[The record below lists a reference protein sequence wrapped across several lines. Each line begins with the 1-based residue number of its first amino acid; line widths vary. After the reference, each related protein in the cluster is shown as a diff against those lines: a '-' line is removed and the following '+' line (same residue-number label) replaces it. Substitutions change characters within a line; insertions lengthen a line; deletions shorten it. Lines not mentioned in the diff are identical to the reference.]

1 MKTGELVKKIRTE
14 KGIKAKA
21 VYDGLLSRSM
31 YYKYESGLVET
42 TADTFLYILNRLN
55 IEADEFLRMFSVM
68 DKGNSEYKNYRDNLN
83 NAYHLENLTEVKALE
98 KKIAKEYQE
107 SGLVRF
113 YNLMLIATVMRK
125 KLGRTQESVLN
136 ERKEISHYLMRST
149 KWGHYEYR
157 LFIDAIFMFDSSSIE
172 KVFQDHD
179 WDDDQKGEDMKLD
192 NLKIKALCQSILIF
206 MKSNKTDHVNYYYTL
221 LDKIEVNSNNVYALS
236 NKKFFEGL
244 KIINDGDYEQGLKV
258 ISEIFSLY
266 QKIGL
271 DDLYKEHVAILQ
283 ELLSVQLQKAKSR
296 KRRKA

>member
-1 MKTGELVKKIRTE
+1 MKTGELVKQIRTE
-14 KGIKAKA
+14 KGIKAKV

-68 DKGNSEYKNYRDNLN
+68 DKCNNEYINYRDDLN
-83 NAYHLENLTEVKALE
+83 NAYRLENLIEIKALE
-98 KKIAKEYQE
+98 KKISKEYQE

-113 YNLMLIATVMRK
+113 YNLMLIAAVMRK
-125 KLGRTQESVLN
+125 KLGKTAESVLS
-136 ERKEISHYLMRST
+136 ERKEILHYLLRST
-149 KWGHYEYR
+149 KWGHYEYG

-172 KVFQDHD
+172 KVLQDHD
-179 WDDDQKGEDMKLD
+179 WDDSHEGEDMKLD
-192 NLKIKALCQSILIF
+192 NLKVKALCQSILVF
-206 MKSNKTDHVNYYYTL
+206 MKSNKTDQVNYYYTL
-221 LDKIEVNSNNVYALS
+221 LDKIKVSSNNIYALG
-236 NKKFFEGL
+236 NKRFFEGL
-244 KIINDGDYEQGLKV
+244 KTINNGDYEQGLKT

-266 QKIGL
+266 QELGL

-283 ELLSVQLQKAKSR
+283 ELLSVQLQKSKSR